1 MDRSPDHT
9 NEKSFVGGGQPIPTH
24 RLEEIATTACDV
36 AFQFV
41 DSYEHSRTETW
52 NNNVIVRCTHLLILF
67 RTQNSCSQ
75 NPILKSLIAESS
87 TPTQSSQYKF
97 AVTSTIIQHTTP
109 PQIQP
114 PPSDAADTNG
124 GDQRASQVGRR
135 GMHSAS
141 GAYWNTEKDGMWNW
155 KYTKSEQKGFDVVL
169 SIIWIS
175 IV

>member
-1 MDRSPDHT
+1 MERTSDEP
-9 NEKSFVGGGQPIPTH
+9 NEKFWSSSGQPIPTH
-24 RLEEIATTACDV
+24 RLEEIAT
-36 AFQFV
+36 
-41 DSYEHSRTETW
+41 S
-52 NNNVIVRCTHLLILF
+52 
-67 RTQNSCSQ
+67 

-87 TPTQSSQYKF
+87 TPTQTPQYKY

-109 PQIQP
+109 PRLQP
-114 PPSDAADTNG
+114 TPNDAADTNG
-124 GDQRASQVGRR
+124 GDPLASPVGRR

-175 IV
+175 TV